1 MTTKDR
7 ADKNDSHQLK
17 PRPPAQ
23 VLYMA
28 VADRIIRGEST
39 QADVLHT
46 LTHGPEIARWVE
58 RLRRNAQVQDIITP
72 TLKQQLQQRFS
83 HKSSE

>member
-1 MTTKDR
+1 MNAKDST
-7 ADKNDSHQLK
+7 DKNNSHQ

-39 QADVLHT
+39 QDDVLHT
-46 LTHGPEIARWVE
+46 LTHGPDIAVWVE
-58 RLRRNAQVQDIITP
+58 RLRRNRSVQDTITP
-72 TLKQQLQQRFS
+72 TLKQQLQQRFNR
-83 HKSSE
+83 E

>member
-1 MTTKDR
+1 MNAKDR
-7 ADKNDSHQLK
+7 ADKNNSHQ

-39 QADVLHT
+39 QDDVLHT
-46 LTHGPEIARWVE
+46 LTHGPDIAVWVE
-58 RLRRNAQVQDIITP
+58 RLRRNRSVQDTITP
-72 TLKQQLQQRFS
+72 TLKQQLQQRFNR
-83 HKSSE
+83 E